1 MTLTA
6 VLYVAAIGLTL
17 GLIIRRVIIAQS
29 RAPENDDS
37 VPRGYVG
44 KSRRW

>member
-17 GLIIRRVIIAQS
+17 GLIIRRVMM
-29 RAPENDDS
+29 
-37 VPRGYVG
+37 
-44 KSRRW
+44 W